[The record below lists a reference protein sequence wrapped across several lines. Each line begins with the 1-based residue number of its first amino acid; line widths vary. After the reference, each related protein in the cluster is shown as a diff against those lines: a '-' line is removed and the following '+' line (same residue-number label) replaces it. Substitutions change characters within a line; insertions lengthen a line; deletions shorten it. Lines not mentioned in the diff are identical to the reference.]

1 MLQTLENPVLIV
13 GEFGK
18 KVCLQERNTRGWV
31 ISTEV
36 HENCSS
42 AEQESQ
48 TMGGRALSSHSFHL
62 CERYSSSPFLSVP
75 VWQLGEPPEMFQ
87 YSWCLIVFTDKG
99 ETVFIFLL
107 YLQAKPAGVFQS
119 WTIFLSCFSWC
130 LFLRQLP
137 SPKWICA
144 IHHSLAEM
152 GEQFHYSFASFLYS
166 TVEMS
171 KGFFWTCLVLKQNG
185 SQE

>member
-107 YLQAKPAGVFQS
+107 YLQAKPARVFQS

-144 IHHSLAEM
+144 IYHSLAEM
-152 GEQFHYSFASFLYS
+152 RVSSSIIHLPHFYIVLWKW
-166 TVEMS
+166 VRV
-171 KGFFWTCLVLKQNG
+171 FF
-185 SQE
+185 EPA